1 MLESVAVEAP
11 GSVAAQ
17 HRAGRVAVGRAL
29 RRAGSPVTVVG
40 RRRSGAPVGPDGFPA
55 SVTHTPEIAV
65 AAVAPGVR
73 GVGVDLEPRCPDP
86 RLHRFLLD
94 DRERASLWP
103 DGDPAGLRRLFA
115 AKEAAFKA
123 LTDCDRAH
131 GGLFWRVRLYRHEG
145 RLWARAGDRFAL
157 VEDLVTPLFAFAVAV
172 GADPPPGLPDAWS
185 RRRPGTVPGRPLQA
199 ITKSSVSPKN

>member
-1 MLESVAVEAP
+1 VLESVAVEPP

-17 HRAGRVAVGRAL
+17 HRAGRLAVGRAL
-29 RRAGSPVTVVG
+29 RRAGSPVTTVG

-55 SVTHTPEIAV
+55 SVTHTTTLAV
-65 AAVAPGVR
+65 AAVAPGAH
-73 GVGVDLEPRCPDP
+73 GVGVDLEPRCPDV

-115 AKEAAFKA
+115 AKEAAFKV

-131 GGLFWRVRLYRHEG
+131 GGLFWRVRLYGHEG

-172 GADPPPGLPDAWS
+172 GADPPPGLPDAWPQ
-185 RRRPGTVPGRPLQA
+185 RRLGTVPARPLRT
-199 ITKSSVSPKN
+199 ITKSSLSPKN